1 MISRRAYISVANIVP
16 QNVRKAVVSN
26 NYSALRST
34 QAAEVFRS
42 NYAKMA
48 GSDVT
53 IQTTALDH
61 LVGETQTRPSVLIDV
76 YGVVGGVLGMITRG
90 APRELKNAVSGSV
103 DEAVRRSLNDDI
115 RDMDKNEEEEVK
127 ETLKFHRDIT
137 LHEEGGGETDTSTY
151 LGRAKEAT
159 TLALHNALRLSRKI

>member
-1 MISRRAYISVANIVP
+1 MCVKLSLATIIVLEEHTGC
-16 QNVRKAVVSN
+16 RGIG
-26 NYSALRST
+26 
-34 QAAEVFRS
+34 S

-90 APRELKNAVSGSV
+90 APRELGNAVSGSV
-103 DEAVRRSLNDDI
+103 DEAV
-115 RDMDKNEEEEVK
+115 
-127 ETLKFHRDIT
+127 
-137 LHEEGGGETDTSTY
+137 
-151 LGRAKEAT
+151 
-159 TLALHNALRLSRKI
+159 